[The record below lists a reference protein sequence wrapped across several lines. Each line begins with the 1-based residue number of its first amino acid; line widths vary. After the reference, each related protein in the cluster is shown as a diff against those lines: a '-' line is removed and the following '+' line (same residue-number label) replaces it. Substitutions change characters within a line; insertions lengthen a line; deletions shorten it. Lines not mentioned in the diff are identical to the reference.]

1 MKIIIH
7 DLNEKINLENSI
19 EFNSKN
25 VKSCTGCFRCW
36 FKRPKT
42 CSYNDELKTIG
53 NLILNCDEII
63 IISKCVMGGY
73 SSTVKQ
79 ILERCIGYV
88 EPFFEIRN
96 KRIRHKIKTNKKLK
110 WNCLFYGDTTSDDEM
125 LISYLVKENAQNFN
139 ATIESLKFFQS
150 DIEIREWLNDKCY

>member
-7 DLNEKINLENSI
+7 DLNEKLNFENSI

-25 VKSCTGCFRCW
+25 VNHCIGCFNCW
-36 FKRPKT
+36 LKKPKT
-42 CSYNDELKTIG
+42 CVYNDELKTLG
-53 NLILNCDEII
+53 NLILNCDEIVV
-63 IISKCVMGGY
+63 ISKCVMGSY

-96 KRIRHKIKTNKKLK
+96 KRVRHKLKTNKKLK
-110 WNCLFYGDTTSDDEM
+110 WDCLFYGNTTSNDE
-125 LISYLVKENAQNFN
+125 LLASSLVKENISNFN
-139 ATIESLKFFQS
+139 SVLVSLKFFQT
-150 DIEIREWLNDKCY
+150 DLEIREWLNDKCY